1 MWPPSAACPPWA
13 LLAAGAGAGV
23 GSMAALVL
31 AQCCL
36 LRPPEFCRS
45 EILASS
51 LSNPPSWCKMWKT
64 FFCCC
69 LCLSVQCASPP
80 FSTKF
85 FFSFL
90 IFFRLPKFLSS
101 YIIHLEE
108 AIHFKIFLLCTNL
121 FRSPDK
127 KD

>member
-13 LLAAGAGAGV
+13 LAAGAGV
-23 GSMAALVL
+23 GRGSGIAALVL

-69 LCLSVQCASPP
+69 LCLSVQCASPL
-80 FSTKF
+80 FQQS